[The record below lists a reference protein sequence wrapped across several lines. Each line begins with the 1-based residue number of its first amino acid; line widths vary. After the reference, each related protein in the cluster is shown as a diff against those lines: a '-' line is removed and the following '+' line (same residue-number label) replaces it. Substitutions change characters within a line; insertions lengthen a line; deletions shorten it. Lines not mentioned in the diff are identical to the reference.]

1 MSDDVRS
8 MYDKEYLYAYD
19 LDGADVTVCI
29 EKVKPGELVGTGGK
43 KSKKPVVFFRG
54 KTKGLALCITNTKT
68 IGSLY
73 GSFRAADW
81 VGKWVTLFP
90 TMTQFGGEQKECIRI
105 RQVIPKRGK
114 SQPVQADSDG
124 VVQDQPPSDTNGDAQ

>member
-1 MSDDVRS
+1 VSDDVRS

-29 EKVKPGELVGTGGK
+29 ERVKPGELVGTGGK

-68 IGSLY
+68 IGTMY

-81 VGKWVTLFP
+81 VGKWVTLYP
-90 TMTQFGGEQKECIRI
+90 TTTQFGGENRECIRI
-105 RQVIPKRGK
+105 RPVIPKAK
-114 SQPVQADSDG
+114 QQKDPP
-124 VVQDQPPSDTNGDAQ
+124 PPSDTNGDAT